1 MVNCGVARP
10 GGVYWNAAVA
20 TARANVHVNAID
32 RVRFEPAALGYDA
45 GVIGAALW
53 GRGAPSSE

>member
-1 MVNCGVARP
+1 VVVIGGGVARP
-10 GGVYWNAAVA
+10 GGDYWNAAVA
-20 TARANVHVNAID
+20 TARASVHTCEID

-53 GRGAPSSE
+53 GRG